1 MTRSGGFFHVD
12 QRHPEGQRAGLTA
25 TQPVPTAIHVPRTAD
40 RGAASAAQPGPTASW
55 LRRTR
60 LSLGVVVC
68 PLISGLFFGLIA
80 AALVFPGGG
89 AGRAFGVGALT
100 AGVMFTSSALA
111 LCIVM
116 TASREAPSRPELSA
130 EPIRATRAS

>member
-1 MTRSGGFFHVD
+1 MTTSGASFHVG

-25 TQPVPTAIHVPRTAD
+25 TQPVPTAIHVPRTVE
-40 RGAASAAQPGPTASW
+40 RGEASAAQPGPTASW

-60 LSLGVVVC
+60 LSLGIVVC
-68 PLISGLFFGLIA
+68 PMISGLFFGLIA
-80 AALVFPGGG
+80 AALVLPGGG

-116 TASREAPSRPELSA
+116 TASREAPPRPEVSA
-130 EPIRATRAS
+130 GPVRATRAS